1 MEMVLII
8 SRQILVMFIYM
19 FIGYILFRRKLITLE
34 GSRSLANLLLYVIL
48 PCAILKSF
56 NMPRSLEKTEVLLVS
71 FVLGLIAL
79 ALAMAVSALIFR
91 REPLNNFGAAFSNA
105 GFMGIPL
112 IEAAMGTEAVFY
124 CASMIALLNVLQW
137 TYGQAVISGKG
148 QGHTCRNIVK
158 NPLLISLLA
167 GFAIYFLQIPVPSV
181 VSSSINSISMMNA
194 PAAMIILGVYLA
206 QVRFSDIFT
215 DVKLYLVSGVRLLLI
230 PILTVI
236 PLSLFY
242 HRYHD
247 ICLALVIAAS
257 APVGANVAVYAQKL
271 EKNYTYAVK
280 MVCLSTIISIVTL
293 PVLVL
298 AAEQIWK

>member
-1 MEMVLII
+1 M
-8 SRQILVMFIYM
+8 
-19 FIGYILFRRKLITLE
+19 
-34 GSRSLANLLLYVIL
+34 ANLLLYVIL

-71 FVLGLIAL
+71 FALGLIAL
-79 ALAMAVSALIFR
+79 VLAMAVSALIFR

>member
-1 MEMVLII
+1 
-8 SRQILVMFIYM
+8 
-19 FIGYILFRRKLITLE
+19 
-34 GSRSLANLLLYVIL
+34 
-48 PCAILKSF
+48 
-56 NMPRSLEKTEVLLVS
+56 
-71 FVLGLIAL
+71 
-79 ALAMAVSALIFR
+79 
-91 REPLNNFGAAFSNA
+91 
-105 GFMGIPL
+105 
-112 IEAAMGTEAVFY
+112 
-124 CASMIALLNVLQW
+124 
-137 TYGQAVISGKG
+137 
-148 QGHTCRNIVK
+148 
-158 NPLLISLLA
+158 
-167 GFAIYFLQIPVPSV
+167 
-181 VSSSINSISMMNA
+181 MMNA